1 MKWRNA
7 FYWWRDRLI
16 KCLTL
21 QKLIFDM
28 KTTCYFLEP
37 SSSVPL
43 FYVVDCVFTSPL
55 SLSLRLFVCLCI
67 FSEHHYFPCVCFHYN
82 RHCRVSHLFLCLIS
96 LSNRMHAARTEY
108 LQGENMNLFPSFT
121 FAPFCIPTSL
131 CKCMHTISL
140 LHRSDSSFTI
150 QSDHHFQFIC
160 TCLQLYIRCIF
171 RPFDAI
177 NCRPLHNKLMKF

>member
-28 KTTCYFLEP
+28 KTTCYFHEP

-67 FSEHHYFPCVCFHYN
+67 FSEHHYFPCVLPLQSTLQGFTPFS
-82 RHCRVSHLFLCLIS
+82 VSDLS

-108 LQGENMNLFPSFT
+108 LQGENMNLFSSFT

-131 CKCMHTISL
+131 CKCMHAGSL
-140 LHRSDSSFTI
+140 WFFLHNSVRSSFPIHLYMFTTVH
-150 QSDHHFQFIC
+150 SMHFSAFWC
-160 TCLQLYIRCIF
+160 DQLSAA
-171 RPFDAI
+171 P
-177 NCRPLHNKLMKF
+177 